1 MLVKVSGFECLV
13 YLDGWRR
20 SQVGM
25 YVDIAKKTQR
35 ESNIIVSGT
44 KPSSTQT
51 DTQLVYNLC
60 STELD
65 AQPDILHV
73 KRLGREVA
81 GKTQPLLVILR
92 DADEAKSLI
101 RNARDLRH
109 STILDVKNKVY
120 INPNLTP
127 AESAAAY
134 QLRVQRRLSAQ
145 RRRDNGGQDDE
156 MQRGSHPSQ
165 YQENTGST
173 SSKLVISLETPVP
186 LSSAGISKSM
196 NNQLNVSAPNF
207 VSPSGRPGPV
217 KS

>member
-1 MLVKVSGFECLV
+1 
-13 YLDGWRR
+13 
-20 SQVGM
+20 
-25 YVDIAKKTQR
+25 
-35 ESNIIVSGT
+35 
-44 KPSSTQT
+44 
-51 DTQLVYNLC
+51 LC
-60 STELD
+60 SVELD
-65 AQPDILHV
+65 TQPDIVHV

-81 GKTQPLLVILR
+81 GKTQPLLFVLR

-109 STILDVKNKVY
+109 STNLDVKNKVY

-145 RRRDNGGQDDE
+145 RRRDNGGRDDE

-165 YQENTGST
+165 HQENTGST

-186 LSSAGISKSM
+186 LSSAGVSKSM

-207 VSPSGRPGPV
+207 VPPSGRPGPV